1 MTPFK
6 HLAPALILATL
17 LAFGCDSGDNTT
29 PATPPTPT
37 TPTPTPTA
45 TADGATA
52 PSAAAP
58 SAAAGS
64 SGSAAPTTA
73 PALTATEAQTKLD
86 QVTQYVK
93 ENKLELAETT
103 LKQLEDNKAS
113 LPVTVADKLP
123 EARKMLTAAK
133 AGGAAGLTLP
143 GSK

>member
-1 MTPFK
+1 
-6 HLAPALILATL
+6 
-17 LAFGCDSGDNTT
+17 
-29 PATPPTPT
+29 
-37 TPTPTPTA
+37 
-45 TADGATA
+45 
-52 PSAAAP
+52 
-58 SAAAGS
+58 
-64 SGSAAPTTA
+64 
-73 PALTATEAQTKLD
+73 
-86 QVTQYVK
+86 VK